1 MTQDESQ
8 IQNVIESEN
17 TDTHPIK
24 VEGEDICAIAE
35 MLILCITNPL
45 SKYSKAK
52 IDSML
57 EKIAPT
63 EVKKR
68 KTARQLNLI
77 FANYV
82 KKNCYCCYIHI

>member
-1 MTQDESQ
+1 MIVQIHTIPLQNMLSQ
-8 IQNVIESEN
+8 VISSK
-17 TDTHPIK
+17 I
-24 VEGEDICAIAE
+24 GFIRAIE
-35 MLILCITNPL
+35 T
-45 SKYSKAK
+45 KEK

-68 KTARQLNLI
+68 MTASQLNLI

-82 KKNCYCCYIHI
+82 KKIAIVVLFTFKLHTAIL

>member
-1 MTQDESQ
+1 
-8 IQNVIESEN
+8 
-17 TDTHPIK
+17 

-82 KKNCYCCYIHI
+82 KKKIAIVVLFIFKLHTAILYR